1 MTEPKRRLL
10 QRAVLQWM
18 YDKLADS
25 TSIWALPE
33 GGDIEGFDWSDVQ
46 YEVRRLNGDGFI
58 DGNHL
63 KRITA
68 RGMDLLKELGGE
80 TVLDGDLRQRILTI
94 LYEMDRKDGPHACE
108 NVQGIADALNVSSTE
123 VGLGLH
129 YLEGAGLIDV
139 SGVLSDRFW
148 GVKINPR
155 GMAKHEAIAASG
167 GGWASSTTSPSDGH
181 EFVFGPGE
189 ELEAARLLRDVT
201 EVARSEIVIIDPYAR
216 AGIVSKLQ
224 YVPQGVLVKI
234 LTGDNMSKQPYAAE
248 LQAHPK
254 LSLELRVLPK
264 ADHEFHDRYIIVDGD
279 DAWAWG
285 HSFHDAGK
293 TKHTVAQLR
302 PVNRDVVLAEF
313 QRKWPKGSVIV

>member
-1 MTEPKRRLL
+1 MTQPKRKLV
-10 QRAVLQWM
+10 QCAVLQWM

-25 TSIWALPE
+25 ASMWALPDE
-33 GGDIEGFDWSDVQ
+33 GDIGGFDWSDVQ
-46 YEVRRLNGDGFI
+46 YELRRLDGDGFI

-68 RGMDLLKELGGE
+68 RGMDLLKDLGGE
-80 TVLDGDLRQRILTI
+80 TILDGDLRQRILVA
-94 LYEMDRKDGPHACE
+94 LYEMDRMDGPHARA
-108 NVQGIADALNVSSTE
+108 NTQNIADALNVSSSE
-123 VGLGLH
+123 ASLGLH
-129 YLEGAGLIDV
+129 YLEGSGLIDV

-167 GGWASSTTSPSDGH
+167 GGWASSTTGPSDGH

-189 ELEAARLLRDVT
+189 EMEAARLLRDVT
-201 EVARSEIVIIDPYAR
+201 EVARSEITIIDPYAR

-224 YVPQGVLVKI
+224 HVPQGVVVKI
-234 LTGDNMSKQPYAAE
+234 LTGDNMAKEPYATE

-264 ADHEFHDRYIIVDGD
+264 ADHEFHDRYIIVDGK

-302 PVNRDVVLAEF
+302 PINRDRILTEF